1 MSFTFEDQDQ
11 PKNAVVL
18 VRVAENVTSKKVL
31 FATFARSLNF
41 PDYFGGNWDAFEEC
55 LRDLSWLP
63 SGLVL
68 VKHVD
73 VPLINDIQDVKIYL
87 AILRD
92 AADRWSKSGDH
103 QLSIV
108 FASQCRDQLSWL
120 LRLSP

>member
-1 MSFTFEDQDQ
+1 MFFSFDDQEHPQ
-11 PKNAVVL
+11 NAVAF
-18 VRVAENVTSKKVL
+18 VRVAQNITSKKVL
-31 FATFARSLNF
+31 FATFATSLSF

-63 SGLVL
+63 GGLVL
-68 VKHVD
+68 VTHAD
-73 VPLINDIQDVKIYL
+73 LPLINDIRDVKIYL

-92 AADRWSKSGDH
+92 AVDWWSKPGDH

-108 FASQCRDQLSWL
+108 FPSLCRDQLSWL